1 MRTRKSD
8 IKECYKSGDFV
19 RKLDIEEIPYNFSIP
34 GYYPTSCDKLESKD
48 NAFIKIRIN
57 KHGEHSTHTLFF
69 GDFNL
74 VHEDFF
80 ATKNRDPLNTAWQ
93 NFMANKF
100 GEKYKN
106 ELEKFKEGN
115 KDFQL

>member
-1 MRTRKSD
+1 M
-8 IKECYKSGDFV
+8 
-19 RKLDIEEIPYNFSIP
+19 
-34 GYYPTSCDKLESKD
+34 ESKD

-57 KHGEHSTHTLFF
+57 KHGDHSIHTLFF
-69 GDFNL
+69 GDFNP

-80 ATKNRDPLNTAWQ
+80 ATKNRDILNTAWR